1 MPDALEIQHTLQSE
15 SDVLVRDLHLDEM
28 LSSLGKVTRVG
39 SSAMGLMVRR
49 DIDITVTC
57 SKIDAPTTDA
67 FALVGARLMSMTEQV
82 MEVRYRNDTGTWNA
96 DPEKYPDGLY
106 LWLSV
111 RGKDR
116 AMWTIDIWLVDEPER
131 QPDLTHL
138 KTLLPRLTEE
148 NRRIILAIKSALNSG
163 QQNKNRVPSAL
174 VYEAVVDY
182 AVLNVAQF
190 EGWLKERSG
199 VN

>member
-1 MPDALEIQHTLQSE
+1 MPDALKIQHSLQSE
-15 SDVLVRDLHLDEM
+15 SDVVVRDLNLEEM
-28 LSSLGKVTRVG
+28 LSNLGKVTRVG

-57 SKIDAPTTDA
+57 SKIDAPTTEA

-82 MEVRYRNDTGTWNA
+82 VEVRYRNDTGAWNA

-138 KTLLPRLTEE
+138 KTLLPRLTEQ
-148 NRRIILAIKSALNSG
+148 NLRTILAIKSALDAG
-163 QQNKNRVPSAL
+163 QQSENRVPSAL
-174 VYEAVVDY
+174 VYEAVVDHD
-182 AVLNVAQF
+182 VLTVAEF
-190 EGWLKERSG
+190 EGWLQERSG